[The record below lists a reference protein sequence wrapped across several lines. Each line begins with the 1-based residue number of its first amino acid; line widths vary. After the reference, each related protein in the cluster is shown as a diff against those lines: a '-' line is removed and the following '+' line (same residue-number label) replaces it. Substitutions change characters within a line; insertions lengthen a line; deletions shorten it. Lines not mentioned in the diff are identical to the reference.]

1 MPNFS
6 HGTYVLLQKE
16 NEKKG
21 NIKWGSANRNV
32 CGASLI
38 GFVLIDVLLIVI
50 FEGEIE
56 LVVPVL
62 IHYLKWNMT
71 VTVVIWISFE
81 SVLMFISAS
90 YIVCKFADFNSDFLF
105 VRSAVDKVS
114 CFIKMPAVS
123 AVYACAILMA
133 YINSLLVYAV
143 RVYDFKKVFYYICN

>member
-56 LVVPVL
+56 LVVSVL
-62 IHYLKWNMT
+62 IHYFKWNMA
-71 VTVVIWISFE
+71 VTVIFWTSFKM
-81 SVLMFISAS
+81 VLM
-90 YIVCKFADFNSDFLF
+90 L
-105 VRSAVDKVS
+105 
-114 CFIKMPAVS
+114 
-123 AVYACAILMA
+123 
-133 YINSLLVYAV
+133 
-143 RVYDFKKVFYYICN
+143 ICTSNIIC